1 MGSHGRDDRVEQ
13 RVAAAIR
20 GRCLRWGVVVAM
32 LVASRG
38 VAVASDAETSLVMRV
53 ESEIVAGDDARPVAR
68 SLTLF
73 RDGVAWDFLEVPA
86 ADADDALRLVEIV
99 LHDPARER
107 VVVVD
112 PLRKVKTEIEALRLE
127 RLGASLTSWARRA
140 DDRLV
145 RWAGGPDFETGLT
158 ETDTTL
164 ELTGPRVRYA
174 VAHMPAPSS
183 RAATAY
189 REFADT
195 ALLLRALLHPGGIP
209 PFPRLALNRRL
220 EAVGALPCEVTLE
233 IGSRLSPLGGFTERL
248 TCRHRSHPRFLSSDD
263 ARIDEA
269 SAHVA
274 MATAVDLADF
284 MATTVAGD
292 PETVAEPQAASLP

>member
-1 MGSHGRDDRVEQ
+1 MGSHGRDVRVE
-13 RVAAAIR
+13 RSIAAVIR
-20 GRCLRWGVVVAM
+20 GRCLRWGVVMTM
-32 LVASRG
+32 LAAGRG
-38 VAVASDAETSLVMRV
+38 VANATDVETSLVMRV

-73 RDGVAWDFLEVPA
+73 RDGVAWDFLEVPTSN
-86 ADADDALRLVEIV
+86 ADNALQLVEIV

-112 PLRKVKTEIEALRLE
+112 PRRTVKTEIQTLRLE

-174 VAHMPAPSS
+174 VAHVPAPSS

-189 REFADT
+189 RDFADT

-248 TCRHRSHPRFLSSDD
+248 TCRHRSHPRFLASDG
-263 ARIDEA
+263 ARIEEA
-269 SAHVA
+269 SSHVA
-274 MATAVDLADF
+274 MATAVDLAGF
-284 MATTVAGD
+284 MAAADADD
-292 PETVAEPQAASLP
+292 PEAVADLQAAPLP